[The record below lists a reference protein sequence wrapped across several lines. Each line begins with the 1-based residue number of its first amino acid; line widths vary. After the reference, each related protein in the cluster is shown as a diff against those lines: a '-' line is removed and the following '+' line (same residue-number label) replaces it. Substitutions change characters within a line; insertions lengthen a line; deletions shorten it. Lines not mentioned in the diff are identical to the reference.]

1 MIVATRIDVRLLA
14 RTGIALLA
22 LTGFAA
28 CTGDADSRE
37 PPTGV
42 VSSMRSMPYAGDLAA
57 GPAGLWMNL
66 TTRAV
71 EVDPRT
77 GSTSSSFDVDLR
89 PPTLLGTPA
98 GSPTYLDESGA
109 EAIGEIS
116 AGDPSALWVV
126 GEAHGPVVRIDLAT
140 GETEYETQQAYQRPL
155 VADGADVWVA
165 VDQGRLARL
174 STSGPATPELVETG
188 QVCDLALTADY
199 VFALGRSG
207 ESSPKATD
215 FVAEWS
221 QAPPDQLLRIDRDT
235 GEIDRIDLGENNAGV
250 AACDIASDGT
260 GAWVLVADFLH
271 PGSQLMRLVGFDSSL
286 RLLPTSAEVVVPD
299 PMTVERNWI
308 EATSAGVWTV
318 ERDSLTSGAERV
330 VLRAAKQFDS
340 TTWALAPDL
349 GTSPSVAGLAVEADV
364 AWLSGD
370 DAERQGTAFLS
381 TLSAQSHR

>member
-1 MIVATRIDVRLLA
+1 
-14 RTGIALLA
+14 
-22 LTGFAA
+22 
-28 CTGDADSRE
+28 
-37 PPTGV
+37 
-42 VSSMRSMPYAGDLAA
+42 MPYAGDLAG

-77 GSTSSSFDVDLR
+77 GDTSSPFDIDLR
-89 PPTLLGTPA
+89 PPGLVGTPA
-98 GSPTYLDESGA
+98 GSPDYVDESGA

-140 GETEYETQQAYQRPL
+140 GESEYQTQHAYQRPL
-155 VADGADVWVA
+155 VADGAEVWVA

-174 STSGPATPELVETG
+174 PTDARDISELVETG
-188 QVCDLALTADY
+188 PVCDLALTAEY

-207 ESSPKATD
+207 EASQKATD
-215 FVAEWS
+215 FVAQWS
-221 QAPPDQLLRIDRDT
+221 QAPPDQLLRIDRT
-235 GEIDRIDLGENNAGV
+235 SGEIDRIDLGEDGTRV

-271 PGSQLMRLVGFDSSL
+271 PGNQLMRLVGFDSAL
-286 RLLPTSAEVVVPD
+286 RSLPTSAEVVVPD

-318 ERDSLTSGAERV
+318 ERDSLTSVAERV
-330 VLRAAKQFDS
+330 VLHAAKQFDS
-340 TTWALAPDL
+340 TTWTLAPDF
-349 GTSPSVAGLAVEADV
+349 GTRPSVAGLAVEADM

-370 DAERQGTAFLS
+370 DAERRGTAFLS
-381 TLSAQSHR
+381 TLSAQPHR